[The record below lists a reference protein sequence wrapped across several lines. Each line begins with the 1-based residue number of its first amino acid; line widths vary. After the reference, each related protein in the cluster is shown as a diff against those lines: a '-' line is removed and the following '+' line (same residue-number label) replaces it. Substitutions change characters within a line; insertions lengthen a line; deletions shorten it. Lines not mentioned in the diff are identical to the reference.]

1 MKQIT
6 DIISETS
13 FGESRVGFFSDDKLI
28 ECWIENNKSPTKI
41 TEIHLA
47 KVIQI
52 VKPINRIFYKL
63 YNETEVSSRCFNNFP
78 EIGTLEIITIAS
90 ETKED
95 KPPHAQRG
103 FYLNGKFAIVVNKDN
118 FIGLSRN
125 IVEESERERL
135 DRIANEAGIKKAGVI
150 IRSAAE
156 NIPEDELRKD
166 FEELFNLWQSI
177 KNNNGKKQPIKIFDG
192 LSLEN
197 QATNLLPKSKVIKDN
212 NSVEF
217 NKRNGVEQLTEA
229 HSSTFKIKNGGI
241 LTFEKTKAITSIDI
255 DSSKRDLNSGGLNK
269 LTEDGL
275 ALALELIR
283 LRNTSGLILIDLPR
297 ISKKDFSERFN
308 QALSW
313 SSSMFRQM
321 KVLGGTKGGVF
332 EIICNHERT
341 QLDESNDGLSQFIAL
356 ESLRKLSQSKTNHT
370 KLFVSNQLMEILNIN
385 FKTELNKVKEIN
397 NGIEILIDNNLDND
411 NYYLNK

>member
-13 FGESRVGFFSDDKLI
+13 FGESRVGFFSEDQLL
-28 ECWIENNKSPTKI
+28 ECWIEKNQSPTKI

-63 YNETEVSSRCFNNFP
+63 YNGTEVSSRCFENFP
-78 EIGTLEIITIAS
+78 EIGTFEIITIAT
-90 ETKED
+90 ERKED

-103 FYLNGKFAIVVNKDN
+103 FFLKGKFAIAVNKDN

-125 IVEESERERL
+125 ILEESERDRL
-135 DRIANEAGIKKAGVI
+135 EKIANETGIKKAGVI

-156 NIPEDELRKD
+156 NTPEDELRKD
-166 FEELFNLWQSI
+166 FEELFNHWQSI
-177 KNNNGKKQPIKIFDG
+177 KDNYDKKQPIKIFDG
-192 LSLEN
+192 FSLEK
-197 QATNLLPKSKVIKDN
+197 QATNLLPKSRVIKDN

-229 HSSTFKIKNGGI
+229 YSSTFKIKNGGI
-241 LTFEKTKAITSIDI
+241 LTFEKTKALTSIDI
-255 DSSKRDLNSGGLNK
+255 DSSKRDLNAGGLNK
-269 LTEDGL
+269 LSEDGL
-275 ALALELIR
+275 ELALELIR
-283 LRNTSGLILIDLPR
+283 LRNTSGLISIDLPR

-308 QALSW
+308 QTLSW
-313 SSSMFRQM
+313 SSGMFKQM
-321 KVLGGTKGGVF
+321 KVLGGTRGGVF
-332 EIICNHERT
+332 EILCNHERA
-341 QLDESNDGLSQFIAL
+341 QLDESNDGLSLFIAL
-356 ESLRKLSQSKTNHT
+356 EAIRKLSHSKTNHT

-411 NYYLNK
+411 SFYLNK

>member
-1 MKQIT
+1 MNQIT
-6 DIISETS
+6 DIISESS

-28 ECWIENNKSPTKI
+28 ECWIEKNQSPAKI

-63 YNETEVSSRCFNNFP
+63 YNGTEVSSRCFDNFP
-78 EIGTLEIITIAS
+78 ETGTLEIITIAS
-90 ETKED
+90 EKKED
-95 KPPHAQRG
+95 KPAHAQRG
-103 FYLNGKFAIVVNKDN
+103 FFLKGKFAIAVNKDD
-118 FIGLSRN
+118 FVGLSRN
-125 IVEESERERL
+125 IFEESERDRL
-135 DRIANEAGIKKAGVI
+135 ERIANETGIKMAGVI

-156 NIPEDELRKD
+156 NTPEDQLRQD
-166 FEELFNLWQSI
+166 FKELFNRWQSI
-177 KNNNGKKQPIKIFDG
+177 KDNCDKNQPIKIFDG
-192 LSLEN
+192 LSLEK
-197 QATNLLPKSKVIKDN
+197 QATNMLPKSKIIKDN

-229 HSSTFKIKNGGI
+229 YSSTFKIRNGGI
-241 LTFEKTKAITSIDI
+241 LTFEKTKALTSIDI
-255 DSSKRDLNSGGLNK
+255 DSSKRDLNAGGLNK
-269 LTEDGL
+269 LTENGL
-275 ALALELIR
+275 ELALELIR
-283 LRNTSGLILIDLPR
+283 LRNTSGLISIDLPR
-297 ISKKDFSERFN
+297 ISKKDFNERFN

-321 KVLGGTKGGVF
+321 KVLGGTRGGVF
-332 EIICNHERT
+332 EILCNHERA
-341 QLDESNDGLSQFIAL
+341 QLDESNDGLSQFVAL
-356 ESLRKLSQSKTNHT
+356 EAIRKLSQSKANHS

-385 FKTELNKVKEIN
+385 FKTELNKVKEIY